1 MGFRNTH
8 PHICIL
14 AHTGSESSS
23 RRTVTS
29 IPPGAVPWQITEIIT
44 PARSRSAR
52 NEEEGKKQ
60 HEKGHAV
67 RKSADPGA
75 SNTIVGCAMTA
86 SVGHVAL
93 RRGNSN
99 RARQYLGPNGGVR
112 FASWSC
118 NRTYAGSRTRTDS
131 PRLDQQTTLTQ
142 PPSHFFQPL
151 PRSSVCAW
159 KESNRAS
166 LGRLHPHRAVWSG

>member
-29 IPPGAVPWQITEIIT
+29 TLPGVVPWQITEITT
-44 PARSRSAR
+44 PERSRSAGK
-52 NEEEGKKQ
+52 EEEGKKQ
-60 HEKGHAV
+60 HIEDIPRGN
-67 RKSADPGA
+67 SADPGT
-75 SNTIVGCAMTA
+75 SSTILGCAMTA

-93 RRGNSN
+93 PRGNSN
-99 RARQYLGPNGGVR
+99 RARQYSGPNGCVR
-112 FASWSC
+112 FVSWSC
-118 NRTYAGSRTRTDS
+118 NRTYAGSKTRTDS

-142 PPSHFFQPL
+142 PPPLFFEPI
-151 PRSSVCAW
+151 PRSSVCGW
-159 KESNRAS
+159 KEDNRAS
-166 LGRLHPHRAVWSG
+166 LGRLHPHKTVCPG